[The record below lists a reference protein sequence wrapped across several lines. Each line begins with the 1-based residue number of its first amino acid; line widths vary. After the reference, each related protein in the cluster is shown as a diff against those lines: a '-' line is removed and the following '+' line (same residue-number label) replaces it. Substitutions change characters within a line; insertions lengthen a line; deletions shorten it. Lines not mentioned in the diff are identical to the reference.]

1 MSETT
6 AERSPLDEASVLSE
20 ALGKR
25 IRALRL
31 ERHLTLEEV
40 SGGSGVSVGSLS
52 QIERGIG
59 NPSFYTL
66 VKISHSLR
74 IPVGRLLDTTATV
87 HPVVRKNERRRLETS
102 HSIDL
107 SKDTLYELLTP
118 SLDGELEV
126 VYLEVPPNTS
136 TEATPFTHEGEEVG
150 FILEGVHEVH
160 LDGEVYTLREGDS
173 ISYRSTTPH
182 WYRNPGPD
190 LVRAIWIITPPTW

>member
-1 MSETT
+1 VSESTD
-6 AERSPLDEASVLSE
+6 ERRLPNAASALTE
-20 ALGKR
+20 ALGRR

-40 SGGSGVSVGSLS
+40 AAGSGVSVGSLS

-59 NPSFYTL
+59 NPSFNTL

-74 IPVGRLLDTTATV
+74 VPVGRLLDTTATV

-102 HSIDL
+102 RSIDL
-107 SKDTLYELLTP
+107 SQETLYELLTP
-118 SLDGELEV
+118 SLDGALEV
-126 VYLEVPPNTS
+126 LYLEVPPNTS
-136 TEATPFTHEGEEVG
+136 TEGTPFTHEGEEVG

-173 ISYRSTTPH
+173 ISYRSTRPH
-182 WYRNPGPD
+182 WYRNPGPG